1 MNNLGLALLVGVVA
15 GLLEWDIY
23 GGIHLKAAR
32 PIITGT
38 VMGLALGDLETGLY
52 VGGTLELVYL
62 GNITVGAAIPPD
74 ATCGTAIAT
83 ALCIISGLDREAAVA
98 LALPVAVCA
107 QMLQM
112 FMWTLNGGFMH
123 KADAYAAD
131 GELDKLCRL
140 QIGGCIMFFFQG
152 FIPAFLAIFLGAD
165 AVSTLVNNMPD
176 WINTWLK
183 VAGGMMP
190 ALGFAMLF
198 VMMYKKKLLPYFIA
212 GFVIAAAFGGTLI
225 SIGVLGM
232 AAALLY
238 VNSMDEKTEKRRGR
252 AGN

>member
-1 MNNLGLALLVGVVA
+1 
-15 GLLEWDIY
+15 
-23 GGIHLKAAR
+23 
-32 PIITGT
+32 
-38 VMGLALGDLETGLY
+38 
-52 VGGTLELVYL
+52 
-62 GNITVGAAIPPD
+62 
-74 ATCGTAIAT
+74 
-83 ALCIISGLDREAAVA
+83 
-98 LALPVAVCA
+98 
-107 QMLQM
+107 
-112 FMWTLNGGFMH
+112 
-123 KADAYAAD
+123 
-131 GELDKLCRL
+131 
-140 QIGGCIMFFFQG
+140 MFFFQG

-238 VNSMDEKTEKRRGR
+238 VNSMDEKTERRRGR